1 MVSSFTQRAEQ
12 PDAWLG
18 PFSCSRHRSF
28 RRILGGF
35 LKWLWVNTYRYIFS
49 GMNIHLP
56 AILGFTRY
64 QGFDPSPNGGTPTSS
79 IFSDFST
86 VNIYKSSILGY
97 PYGKPHENGDLN
109 NNNGFNF
116 VWDFMASNGIQ
127 FNGVLM
133 RFNVIKSYN
142 RDIANGVTVYPPIW
156 KITFFVSR
164 SSYNIANHFPLLC

>member
-1 MVSSFTQRAEQ
+1 MFPGDVLIPGGCVVSSFTQRAEQ

-133 RFNVIKSYN
+133 RFN
-142 RDIANGVTVYPPIW
+142 GV
-156 KITFFVSR
+156 
-164 SSYNIANHFPLLC
+164 

>member
-1 MVSSFTQRAEQ
+1 
-12 PDAWLG
+12 
-18 PFSCSRHRSF
+18 
-28 RRILGGF
+28 
-35 LKWLWVNTYRYIFS
+35 
-49 GMNIHLP
+49 MNIHLP

-86 VNIYKSSILGY
+86 VNIYNSSILGY

-133 RFNVIKSYN
+133 RFN
-142 RDIANGVTVYPPIW
+142 GV
-156 KITFFVSR
+156 
-164 SSYNIANHFPLLC
+164 